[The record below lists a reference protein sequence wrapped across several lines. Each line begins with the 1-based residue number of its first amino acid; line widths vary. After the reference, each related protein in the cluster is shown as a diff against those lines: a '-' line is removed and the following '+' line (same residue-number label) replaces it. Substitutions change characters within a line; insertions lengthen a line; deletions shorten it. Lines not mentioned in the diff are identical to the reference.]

1 MIMWESEN
9 LDVSSLLNWFSAET
23 KNDST
28 WTKYI
33 NKVENVSLR
42 WNNLKITLIT
52 KRSFWDYICWLF
64 FFVLRCIVISLILL
78 YLVSIFWLN
87 IASSLWRMVNN
98 SGDTK
103 SSVADFGLN
112 LDSIPIIQQTKV
124 VNDYV
129 WLMDELLES

>member
-1 MIMWESEN
+1 MIMWESVN
-9 LDVSSLLNWFSAET
+9 LDVNSLLNWLSTDT

-33 NKVENVSLR
+33 NKIENVSLR

-52 KRSFWDYICWLF
+52 KRSFGDYVCWLF
-64 FFVLRCIVISLILL
+64 FFILRCIVISLVLL
-78 YLVSIFWLN
+78 YLISIFWLN
-87 IASSLWRMVNN
+87 IASSLWGMVNN
-98 SGDTK
+98 NGNTK
-103 SSVADFGLN
+103 SSVGDFGLN

-129 WLMDELLES
+129 WLVDELLES